1 MSTLLHLSTIR
12 DNLPYI
18 FNAAHIISVC
28 PQPYVDNDDTWATGT
43 ALMSIAGKEF
53 TVAEPCEVVTQM
65 WQAALGEHAKNRM
78 VYNGG

>member
-1 MSTLLHLSTIR
+1 MTTFLHLSTIR
-12 DNLPYI
+12 DRFPCI
-18 FNAAHIISVC
+18 FNATYIVFVRQ
-28 PQPYVDNDDTWATGT
+28 QPYIEHDDTWATGT
-43 ALMSIAGKEF
+43 ALMTIAGKEF